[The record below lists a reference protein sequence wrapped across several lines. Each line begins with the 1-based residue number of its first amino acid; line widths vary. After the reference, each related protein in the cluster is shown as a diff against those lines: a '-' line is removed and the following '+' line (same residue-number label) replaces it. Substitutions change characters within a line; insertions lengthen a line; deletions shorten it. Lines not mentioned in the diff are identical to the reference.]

1 MVLCLRALATQA
13 RDLGLVP
20 SSCRSFQGDRIGL
33 LVSSEYQAHS
43 W

>member
-13 RDLGLVP
+13 GDLGLVP
-20 SSCRSFQGDRIGL
+20 SNCRSSRADRIGL
-33 LVSSEYQAHS
+33 LVSCEYQACS